1 MPDVPNRIISYQMVQ
16 PSLRHSETGKII
28 PGKFELVELPVPEL
42 KSGEVLVE
50 IAGCGVSYEDLYFFH
65 EAAPALQHPPLALGH
80 EISGKVIAGE
90 ASWIGREVIIPAI
103 LPCRKCEACLT
114 GKTDRC
120 HSPIMPGNSLGMHG
134 GFSSHIAVPCN
145 VLCFIKNR
153 RRSFPL
159 EHLAVVPTVASA
171 YRAVQKTSLQAGDNV
186 IVIGVGG
193 IGRYIVQMAKA
204 LGAGTV
210 IAVDIV
216 ETRLRKMLQFGADVV
231 IDVSGKEPEE
241 AAAEVSRQIDE
252 KGSAQRGWKIIE
264 AAGSATARETAMHL
278 LKLYVGKLVIVQS
291 AIPETGYDLDG
302 SMESNE
308 NIIRSWGCP
317 PEYYPEVLEMVI
329 SGKIVTGPFIQ
340 TRPMS
345 WIGKVFEESY
355 HTSSDKRTILTTEDF
370 GIDGTPETM
379 GCR

>member
-1 MPDVPNRIISYQMVQ
+1 MPNGPDRIISFQMTE
-16 PSLRHSETGKII
+16 PSRRNSETGEII
-28 PGKFELVELPVPEL
+28 PGKFELVKLPVPEL

-50 IAGCGVSYEDLYFFH
+50 IAGCGVCYEDLHFFQ
-65 EAAPALQHPPLALGH
+65 EGSPTVQRPPLALGH

-90 ASWIGREVIIPAI
+90 ASWIGKEILIPAI

-120 HSPIMPGNSLGMHG
+120 RSPIMPGNSLGIHG
-134 GFSSHIAVPCN
+134 GFSSHIPVPCN
-145 VLCFIKNR
+145 DLCFIKHR
-153 RRSFPL
+153 RRSLPL

-171 YRAVQKTSLQAGDNV
+171 YHAAKKASLEAGDNV
-186 IVIGVGG
+186 IVVGVGG
-193 IGRYIVQMAKA
+193 IGRYIVQIAKA

-231 IDVSGKEPEE
+231 IDVSGKASEG
-241 AAAEVSRQIDE
+241 AAAEVSRQIE
-252 KGSAQRGWKIIE
+252 GKESAQGGWKIIE
-264 AAGSATARETAMHL
+264 AAGSVTARETAMHL

-291 AIPETGYDLDG
+291 AIPETGYGLNG

-317 PEYYPEVLEMVI
+317 PEDYPEVLGMVI

-355 HTSSDKRTILTTEDF
+355 HTSSDKRTILTTDDF
-370 GIDGTPETM
+370 GLDDTPETR